1 MDLKDN
7 MDNQL
12 CNITEDN
19 KEMIVEQ
26 YKLYVEMA
34 DKISQQ
40 RTLTN
45 SFYITINTALL
56 AFVGLKGDAMDVFLY
71 VVAGAGIVLS
81 ILWFFNVRSYRQ
93 LNSGKFQIIHQME
106 EVMPFKAYKTEWDTL
121 GKGKN
126 GLFIGLFLILKNGY
140 Q

>member
-1 MDLKDN
+1 MTQIEYPYIYKNQFQKYEKSKTSILKNSRKMDLKNN

-56 AFVGLKGDAMDVFLY
+56 AFVG
-71 VVAGAGIVLS
+71 
-81 ILWFFNVRSYRQ
+81 
-93 LNSGKFQIIHQME
+93 
-106 EVMPFKAYKTEWDTL
+106 
-121 GKGKN
+121 
-126 GLFIGLFLILKNGY
+126 
-140 Q
+140 